1 MEYQILLNRSG
12 IPEKT
17 LDVYCRSFLTQYG
30 RFPHLDELPSNSRQN
45 LVETLKIDSD
55 GFTSKEVV
63 LEFTKSDEESVNA
76 VINDQYRD
84 LQVGVTFILDTAI
97 VGIKQRPTFYN
108 EQDSAP
114 IIPDINLS
122 PRSVIINIADK
133 LDTYYGVKFI
143 PVTTAELSEL
153 GVEDLAKSFILNN
166 NIYVNTDLATLD
178 SPIHE
183 ILHLLLGSIK
193 FQNPKLYTDLVQTAA
208 KFGNYNKIAKLYPN
222 RIQSDILEE
231 LFVEEFG
238 KYLVGNSQLND
249 LPANIQY
256 EISYNV
262 TRLLDSILMGDTSV
276 RSLDKNIYNM
286 SLQDLVK
293 SVNSRLMTSAL
304 NINLQDA
311 ALHRELGNLK
321 EDLMRKGDLRE
332 ECN

>member
-45 LVETLKIDSD
+45 LVETLKMDSD
-55 GFTSKEVV
+55 GFTSKEAV
-63 LEFTKSDEESVNA
+63 LEFTKSDEDSVNA

-108 EQDSAP
+108 EQDNAP

-133 LDTYYGVKFI
+133 LDKYYGIKFI
-143 PVTTAELSEL
+143 PITTRELSDL
-153 GVEDLAKSFILNN
+153 GVQDLSKSFILNN

-183 ILHLLLGSIK
+183 ILHLLIGSVK
-193 FQNPKLYTDLVQTAA
+193 FQNPALYSDLIKIASQ
-208 KFGNYNKIAKLYPN
+208 FGNYNKIAKLYPN
-222 RIQSDILEE
+222 RTQSDILEE
-231 LFVEEFG
+231 VFVEEFG